1 MGEENSLETKVM
13 AYFLYKSR
21 EDSPIRNKV
30 KLFGDRADHLEPKSF
45 LGRAD
50 VLVQH
55 GCNVRNQTISQD
67 PCAVLQCLEHL
78 QLSIVRKLE
87 SS

>member
-1 MGEENSLETKVM
+1 MELKAM

-21 EDSPIRNKV
+21 EDTPIRDKV
-30 KLFGDRADHLEPKSF
+30 KLFGDRADHLGPKYV
-45 LGRAD
+45 LGRPN

-67 PCAVLQCLEHL
+67 PCTVPQILGNV
-78 QLSIVRKLE
+78 QLSLVRNSWREVNK
-87 SS
+87 

>member
-1 MGEENSLETKVM
+1 MGMKAM

-21 EDSPIRNKV
+21 EDTTIRDKV
-30 KLFGDRADHLEPKSF
+30 KLFGDRADYLEPKSVF
-45 LGRAD
+45 GRAD

-67 PCAVLQCLEHL
+67 PCAVPQPLGDL
-78 QLSIVRKLE
+78 QLFMVRDI
-87 SS
+87 